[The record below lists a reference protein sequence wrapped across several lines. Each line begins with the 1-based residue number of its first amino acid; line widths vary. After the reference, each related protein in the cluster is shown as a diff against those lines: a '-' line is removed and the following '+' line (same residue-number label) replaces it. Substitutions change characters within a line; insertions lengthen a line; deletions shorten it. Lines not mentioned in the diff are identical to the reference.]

1 MKTLQKRFRNQTKI
15 AASLHA
21 FRIESLYALIAQF
34 AFGLSIASKFAHKL
48 QCIHWIYWKICGC
61 YLITFA
67 QRGGTTHQGAFFV
80 ANYLNLKLEGG
91 GGQKFRKYANVIFV
105 RSLIANDD
113 YSTFMLS
120 PWYFN
125 PLYRTIQAQSVTNW
139 V

>member
-1 MKTLQKRFRNQTKI
+1 MDVTKLC
-15 AASLHA
+15 LHKGEEGTGV
-21 FRIESLYALIAQF
+21 IKGH
-34 AFGLSIASKFAHKL
+34 FGADYLDLKF
-48 QCIHWIYWKICGC
+48 
-61 YLITFA
+61 
-67 QRGGTTHQGAFFV
+67 
-80 ANYLNLKLEGG
+80 EGG
-91 GGQKFRKYANVIFV
+91 GGQKFPKYANVIFV